1 MQRQRDEWAERDSE
15 DGGGDSDEPTNSKA
29 QHYLEGIALA
39 FGVLFIING
48 PVLFLPAARGSLI
61 NTFLGVKYGVA
72 IKWHR
77 CAAAVS
83 FSCAWALCERSV
95 RKFCRI
101 AALSATSPRMR
112 RDCLEPLRMSRVL
125 AHL

>member
-15 DGGGDSDEPTNSKA
+15 DGGGDSDETTNSKA
-29 QHYLEGIALA
+29 QHYLEGVALA

-77 CAAAVS
+77 CVAAHIS
-83 FSCAWALCERSV
+83 SCSRVRCECSV
-95 RKFCRI
+95 RDMCHLVAWS
-101 AALSATSPRMR
+101 AA
-112 RDCLEPLRMSRVL
+112 
-125 AHL
+125 